1 MDAVNIPSYN
11 TADEKTKWPP
21 CERQFPPSVLQHL
34 PLSAKPSVESIR
46 SSASFEGTLNIDP
59 SSLLFAANEMLKNL
73 FDMATDSFGLKSGS
87 SVVPPVELEGTQV
100 GRNGL
105 GIPYI
110 YHPGAVTAAFD
121 LLPAISEMNG
131 TVLSEV
137 NVFTLLFMVF
147 LFDFQTSIKLLKDLP
162 SNWAKKLHV

>member
-1 MDAVNIPSYN
+1 
-11 TADEKTKWPP
+11 
-21 CERQFPPSVLQHL
+21 
-34 PLSAKPSVESIR
+34 
-46 SSASFEGTLNIDP
+46 
-59 SSLLFAANEMLKNL
+59 
-73 FDMATDSFGLKSGS
+73 MATDSFGLKSGS
-87 SVVPPVELEGTQV
+87 SVVPPVEVEGTQV

-121 LLPAISEMNG
+121 LLPAISEMSG

-162 SNWAKKLHV
+162 SNWAKKLNV